1 MIVVMQS
8 LSLYVRLVLMLI
20 VLPRSSLA
28 QDFPRSSLLPRSS
41 LPPQHLLRLRGPV
54 LLSLVAQ

>member
-1 MIVVMQS
+1 
-8 LSLYVRLVLMLI
+8 MLL

>member
-1 MIVVMQS
+1 M
-8 LSLYVRLVLMLI
+8 LMLI
-20 VLPRSSLA
+20 VLLVLPRSSLA